1 MKSTQKAT
9 KLILVYSSLIFRIEI
24 LNLNFIEIFKMCRK
38 LKTSTNRIEPLN
50 RAFNQF
56 FMIIHV
62 FVIGQNKYSILN
74 LVQINVTIERK
85 DAQAKCKSA

>member
-56 FMIIHV
+56 LMIIHV